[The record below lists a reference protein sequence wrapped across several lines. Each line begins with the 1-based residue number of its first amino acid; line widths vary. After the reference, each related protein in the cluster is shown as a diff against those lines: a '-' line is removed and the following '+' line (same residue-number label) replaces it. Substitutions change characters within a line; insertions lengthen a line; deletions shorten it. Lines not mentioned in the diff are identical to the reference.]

1 MTSLWCCPNSSAW
14 CSLARS
20 LKASILF
27 FRVSEDEEDGGGL
40 GAGGLLET
48 AGSES
53 VSGGDPAAAG
63 GGGGGCS
70 VKPPRPPSPSPV
82 GSCSAPP
89 ASTYCD
95 SKVWNGPGG
104 PVFPPPA
111 SAGPHGILSA
121 AAAAFGGRLPKPKTG
136 PNPRAAALGQ
146 KGSGGKGGS
155 PSWACTPKSGRPAK
169 ILHSQSSFVQCSPL
183 HVSTSILIA
192 YF

>member
-1 MTSLWCCPNSSAW
+1 M
-14 CSLARS
+14 ARS

-53 VSGGDPAAAG
+53 VGGGDPAAAG